1 MPWSNQ
7 NGGGPWGGGGGGG
20 DNQGP
25 WGQGP
30 KRPGGGGN
38 GGGGNGGPPDIEDF
52 FRKGQDQFKGMFPG
66 GFSIGL
72 VMIVIVVLAG
82 FWVMQSVYTIQPE
95 ERGVELRFGV
105 PKADVSGPGLHFM
118 FWPVETVEKAN
129 ITEQQLNIGSRNSA
143 RTGIMLTGDQNIVDV
158 QFAVLYSVTDPQAYL
173 FNVENPI
180 ETLQQVAESAMREVV
195 SRRPAQD
202 VFRDDRE
209 GISEDVKQIIQ
220 STMDEYGAGLTI
232 AAVSIEDA
240 APPAEVAD
248 AFDEVQRAEQD
259 EDRFLEEANQ
269 YANRALGQA
278 RGDAAQIREAAA
290 AYKDRVVMEALGEA
304 DRFNSIYETYVAVP
318 EITRKRLYLETMQ
331 EVFSRSK
338 NVIMDEDGEGV
349 VPYLPLDAID
359 RNAAA
364 RTNAAN
370 TSGSSSSSTS
380 QSSQGANQ

>member
-38 GGGGNGGPPDIEDF
+38 GGGNGGPPDIEDF

-269 YANRALGQA
+269 YANRALGQ
-278 RGDAAQIREAAA
+278 GGG
-290 AYKDRVVMEALGEA
+290 K
-304 DRFNSIYETYVAVP
+304 
-318 EITRKRLYLETMQ
+318 
-331 EVFSRSK
+331 
-338 NVIMDEDGEGV
+338 
-349 VPYLPLDAID
+349 
-359 RNAAA
+359 
-364 RTNAAN
+364 
-370 TSGSSSSSTS
+370 
-380 QSSQGANQ
+380 

>member
-1 MPWSNQ
+1 
-7 NGGGPWGGGGGGG
+7 
-20 DNQGP
+20 
-25 WGQGP
+25 
-30 KRPGGGGN
+30 
-38 GGGGNGGPPDIEDF
+38 
-52 FRKGQDQFKGMFPG
+52 
-66 GFSIGL
+66 
-72 VMIVIVVLAG
+72 MIVILVLAA

-129 ITEQQLNIGSRNSA
+129 ITEQQLNIGSRNST

-180 ETLQQVAESAMREVV
+180 QTLQQVAESAMREVV

-220 STMDEYGAGLTI
+220 TTMDEYGAGLTI

-240 APPAEVAD
+240 APPTEVAD

-278 RGDAAQIREAAA
+278 RGEAAQIREAAA

-331 EVFSRSK
+331 EVFSRSN

-359 RNAAA
+359 RNSAA
-364 RTNAAN
+364 RANAAN
-370 TSGSSSSSTS
+370 TNNGGSTSTTS
-380 QSSQGANQ
+380 QSSQERTNNVFKSHICSARRYRRSGTVDLRLDFRGQSA

>member
-38 GGGGNGGPPDIEDF
+38 GGGNGGPPDIEDF